1 MIIRI
6 VALGV
11 KVVVIVAILIELMAN
26 DKDEDCACCVGQERN
41 KQKSGAGQT
50 KPTKVALGNK
60 LAQSPALAK
69 ARA

>member
-1 MIIRI
+1 MII
-6 VALGV
+6 
-11 KVVVIVAILIELMAN
+11 AILRELMAN
-26 DKDEDCACCVGQERN
+26 DDGVDCACCVGQERN

>member
-1 MIIRI
+1 M
-6 VALGV
+6 
-11 KVVVIVAILIELMAN
+11 IVAILMELIAN
-26 DKDEDCACCVGQERN
+26 DDDEDCACCVGQDGN

-69 ARA
+69 AGA

>member
-1 MIIRI
+1 M
-6 VALGV
+6 
-11 KVVVIVAILIELMAN
+11 VIVAILMELMAN
-26 DKDEDCACCVGQERN
+26 DDDEDCASCVGQDGN

-69 ARA
+69 AGA

>member
-1 MIIRI
+1 M
-6 VALGV
+6 
-11 KVVVIVAILIELMAN
+11 VIVAILMELMAN
-26 DKDEDCACCVGQERN
+26 DDDEDCASCVGQERN

-69 ARA
+69 AEA

>member
-1 MIIRI
+1 M
-6 VALGV
+6 VL
-11 KVVVIVAILIELMAN
+11 LIELMAN
-26 DKDEDCACCVGQERN
+26 DDDEDYACCLGQERN

-69 ARA
+69 AGA